1 MSKTIDY
8 FMQYV
13 KIDTQSDETTGMSP
27 STQKQHDLAGLLA
40 EQLRDMGASEI
51 TYDREHCYVYATI
64 PASEGCENAPVL
76 GLIAHMDTSPAVSN
90 ANTKPRIVENY
101 DGGDIVL
108 NEAENIVLRRADFPE
123 MAEYEGHDLIV
134 TDGTTLLG
142 GDDKCGIAEIM
153 AAGEYLL
160 QHPEIKHGRLRM
172 GFTPDE
178 EIGEG
183 TKYFDTELFGA
194 DFAYTVDGGGFGG
207 LQAET
212 FNAAGAKLIVDGR
225 SVHPGDAKGRMV
237 NSILIANEFQNLLPV
252 FQNPMYTEGREGFF
266 HLDGIQGNVDRT
278 VADYIIRDHDR
289 ELFEK
294 KKQVFGQCAEF
305 LNRKYGE
312 GTVEVEMKDS
322 YYNMWEVMESH
333 MHLIENAS
341 DAIREL
347 GGEPVVSPIRGG
359 TDGARLSFMGLPCPN
374 LCNGS
379 ANCHSRFEFAS
390 VQYMEKST
398 ELLIK
403 LAVKY
408 GQGLHE
414 GK

>member
-8 FMQYV
+8 FLQYA

-27 STQKQHDLAGLLA
+27 STRKQHDLAGLLA
-40 EQLRDMGASEI
+40 EQLEEMGAIEI
-51 TYDREHCYVYATI
+51 TYDRDHCYVYASV
-64 PASEGCENAPVL
+64 PASEGCEDAPVL

-90 ANTKPRIVENY
+90 ANTKPRIVKYE
-101 DGGDIVL
+101 GGDILL
-108 NEAENIVLRRADFPE
+108 NEEENIVMKREEFPE
-123 MAEYEGHDLIV
+123 LAEYERHDLIV

-153 AAGEYLL
+153 AASEYLL
-160 QHPEIKHGRLRM
+160 QHPEVRHGKLRI

-183 TKYFDTELFGA
+183 TEYFDVKLFGA

-207 LQAET
+207 MQAET
-212 FNAAGAKLIVDGR
+212 FNAAGAKLTVNGR
-225 SVHPGDAKGRMV
+225 SVHPGDAKGKMV
-237 NSILIANEFQNLLPV
+237 NSILVAYEFQNLLPV

-266 HLDGIQGNVDRT
+266 HLDGIQGNVEKT
-278 VADYIIRDHDR
+278 VSDYIIRDHDR
-289 ELFEK
+289 KLFEQ
-294 KKQVFGQCAEF
+294 KKQVFQQCADF
-305 LNRKYGE
+305 LNQKYGE
-312 GTVEVEMKDS
+312 GTVEVEMRDS
-322 YYNMWEVMESH
+322 YYNMWEMLEPH

-341 DAIREL
+341 EAIREL

-359 TDGARLSFMGLPCPN
+359 TDGARLSYMGLPCPN

-390 VQYMEKST
+390 VQYMEKVT
-398 ELLIK
+398 ELLLK

-408 GQGLHE
+408 GSE
-414 GK
+414 KR

>member
-8 FMQYV
+8 FLQYAE
-13 KIDTQSDETTGMSP
+13 IDTQSDETTGTSP
-27 STQKQHDLAGLLA
+27 STAKQYDLARLLVQ
-40 EQLRDMGASEI
+40 QLEEIGATEI
-51 TYDREHCYVYATI
+51 TYDRDHCYVYASV
-64 PASEGCENAPVL
+64 PASEGCEDAPVL

-90 ANTKPRIVENY
+90 ANTKPRIVKYE
-101 DGGDIVL
+101 GGDILL
-108 NEAENIVLRRADFPE
+108 NEEENIVMKREEFPE
-123 MAEYEGHDLIV
+123 LAEYEGHDLIV

-153 AAGEYLL
+153 AASEYLL
-160 QHPEIKHGRLRM
+160 QHPEVRHGKLRI

-183 TKYFDTELFGA
+183 TKYFDVKLFGA

-207 LQAET
+207 MQAET
-212 FNAAGAKLIVDGR
+212 FNAAGAKLTVNGR
-225 SVHPGDAKGRMV
+225 SVHPGDAKGKML
-237 NSILIANEFQNLLPV
+237 NSILVAYEFQNLLPV

-266 HLDGIQGNVDRT
+266 HLDGIQGNVERT
-278 VADYIIRDHDR
+278 VSDYIIRDHDR
-289 ELFEK
+289 KLFEE
-294 KKQVFGQCAEF
+294 KKQVFQQCADF
-305 LNRKYGE
+305 LNQKYGE
-312 GTVEVEMKDS
+312 GTVEVEMRDS
-322 YYNMWEVMESH
+322 YYNMWEMLEPH

-341 DAIREL
+341 EAIREL

-359 TDGARLSFMGLPCPN
+359 TDGARLSYMGLPCPN

-390 VQYMEKST
+390 VQYMEKVT
-398 ELLIK
+398 ELLLK

-408 GQGLHE
+408 GS
-414 GK
+414 KKR